1 MTDNDWDAYSLEDC
15 IILNSGDITP
25 SEHLLSLH
33 PSGFWISDVSQMEQI
48 SNSVESIMI
57 QEGVGKEEGR
67 FILSNLPSLISI
79 QLYRTAFET
88 CDSITFESKNDWVN
102 DEWDLIRLQSIKL
115 GYGAL
120 KGGSHV
126 GFGFALADSNELIM
140 KSMSDNDDWL
150 IRSSFFISNRRI
162 WTQFLQCR
170 QSDSGEWWLIIEY
183 DLDIPSLTQKRIH
196 MRWNS
201 VQRLGKDYNVREL
214 HSSSTI
220 DWLIMIEMLI
230 LLIDSFDK
238 GVSIYWR

>member
-1 MTDNDWDAYSLEDC
+1 MFKYDWWIDNDWDADSLEYY
-15 IILNSGDITP
+15 ITKNSHVTP
-25 SEHLLSLH
+25 SEHVLSLH
-33 PSGFWISDVSQMEQI
+33 PSLFWILDASQMEQI

-120 KGGSHV
+120 KGGSHF

-140 KSMSDNDDWL
+140 KSISDNDDWL
-150 IRSSFFISNRRI
+150 IRSSF
-162 WTQFLQCR
+162 
-170 QSDSGEWWLIIEY
+170 SDSIQRRWIAFLLYKESDIGEWWLMIVSEI
-183 DLDIPSLTQKRIH
+183 DIPSLTDEGIQL
-196 MRWNS
+196 NS
-201 VQRLGKDYNVREL
+201 AFNGVQEL
-214 HSSSTI
+214 NSSSMI

-230 LLIDSFDK
+230 LLINSFD
-238 GVSIYWR
+238 SIVG

>member
-33 PSGFWISDVSQMEQI
+33 PSGFWISDVSQMEEI

-120 KGGSHV
+120 KGGSHF

-140 KSMSDNDDWL
+140 KSISDNDDWL
-150 IRSSFFISNRRI
+150 IRSSF
-162 WTQFLQCR
+162 
-170 QSDSGEWWLIIEY
+170 SDSIQRRWIAFLLYKESDIGEWWLMIVSEI
-183 DLDIPSLTQKRIH
+183 DIPSLTDEGIQL
-196 MRWNS
+196 NS
-201 VQRLGKDYNVREL
+201 AFNGVQEL
-214 HSSSTI
+214 NSSSMI
-220 DWLIMIEMLI
+220 DWLIDNDWDA
-230 LLIDSFDK
+230 DSLDRFIRQHSWIMQNK
-238 GVSIYWR
+238 

>member
-120 KGGSHV
+120 KGGSHF

-150 IRSSFFISNRRI
+150 IRSSF
-162 WTQFLQCR
+162 
-170 QSDSGEWWLIIEY
+170 SDSIQRRWIAFLLCTESDIGEWWLMIVSEI
-183 DLDIPSLTQKRIH
+183 DIPSLTDEGIQL
-196 MRWNS
+196 NS
-201 VQRLGKDYNVREL
+201 AFNDVQEL
-214 HSSSTI
+214 NSSSMI

-230 LLIDSFDK
+230 LLIDSFE
-238 GVSIYWR
+238 SIVG

>member
-120 KGGSHV
+120 KGGSHF

-150 IRSSFFISNRRI
+150 IRSSF
-162 WTQFLQCR
+162 
-170 QSDSGEWWLIIEY
+170 SDSIQRRWIAFLLYKESDIGEWWLMIVSEI
-183 DLDIPSLTQKRIH
+183 DIPSLTDEGIQL
-196 MRWNS
+196 NS
-201 VQRLGKDYNVREL
+201 AFNDVQEL
-214 HSSSTI
+214 NSSSMI
-220 DWLIMIEMLI
+220 DWLIDNDWDA
-230 LLIDSFDK
+230 DSLDRFIRQHSWIMQNK
-238 GVSIYWR
+238 